1 MLLDDE
7 KISEIL
13 RDLDDEDVTVQKLKA
28 FLNDAEQLTQQ
39 LTPSKKARL
48 GAQIIQASSLET
60 LSHVV
65 QMFDLEYLEDE
76 PYIWRVPEGPDVRLS
91 DEAEAL
97 LTRMRRANFW
107 GDRGSADGLSR
118 TLIDIVLFDRMDA
131 HQEELAARKLSIR
144 GEVPL
149 EALISS
155 ENEIIV
161 VGNADYALGYDP
173 VIPVNSKGFESISVV
188 VEAKRETS
196 ETQAVGIAQAV
207 AYMVGIIQKR
217 VNLRNPKRIVHITT
231 YGMVSDGIYWTF
243 LRLDGKCLQVSSSL
257 RISDPD
263 QRSSVYKFV
272 DDIVRSTISVSPHTS
287 SQRCFPA
294 TQERWLNNIEPPI
307 FGRPAPTMQQ
317 LLDSP
322 EKDFISPAEDY
333 DNIKLQEVEEF
344 DVQRPGPS
352 EVKPCFHVLPH
363 YKMASSMIAVFNSD
377 IIKTLTIPHCD
388 EVIMTSQM
396 RATKCDFVEVP
407 ALDFASMEAYQGYLV
422 HLATTLHNKYH
433 LRCAPIWA
441 F

>member
-1 MLLDDE
+1 MWNALSSRTTDE
-7 KISEIL
+7 KISEL
-13 RDLDDEDVTVQKLKA
+13 LTDLDDEDVTVQKLKA
-28 FLNDAEQLTQQ
+28 FLNDAEQLT
-39 LTPSKKARL
+39 PSKKARL
-48 GAQIIQASSLET
+48 GAQIIQASSLEN

-97 LTRMRRANFW
+97 LTRIRLASFW

-149 EALISS
+149 EAVISS

-161 VGNADYALGYDP
+161 AGNADYALGYDP

-188 VEAKRETS
+188 VEANRETS
-196 ETQAVGIAQAV
+196 ERQAIGIAPAV
-207 AYMVGIIQKR
+207 AYMTGSACKFLAHYEFPIQI
-217 VNLRNPKRIVHITT
+217 NIPPSTNSWMI
-231 YGMVSDGIYWTF
+231 
-243 LRLDGKCLQVSSSL
+243 SL
-257 RISDPD
+257 
-263 QRSSVYKFV
+263 
-272 DDIVRSTISVSPHTS
+272 RSTISVSPHTS
-287 SQRCFPA
+287 PQRCFPA
-294 TQERWLNNIEPPI
+294 IQERWLNNIEPPI

-352 EVKPCFHVLPH
+352 EVKINACNWL
-363 YKMASSMIAVFNSD
+363 K
-377 IIKTLTIPHCD
+377 L
-388 EVIMTSQM
+388 Q
-396 RATKCDFVEVP
+396 
-407 ALDFASMEAYQGYLV
+407 
-422 HLATTLHNKYH
+422 
-433 LRCAPIWA
+433 
-441 F
+441 

>member
-1 MLLDDE
+1 MWNALSSRTTDE
-7 KISEIL
+7 KISEL
-13 RDLDDEDVTVQKLKA
+13 LTDLDDEDVTVQKLKA
-28 FLNDAEQLTQQ
+28 FLNDAEQLT
-39 LTPSKKARL
+39 PSKKARL
-48 GAQIIQASSLET
+48 GAQIIQASSLEN

-97 LTRMRRANFW
+97 LTRIRLASFW
-107 GDRGSADGLSR
+107 GDRGSAEGLSR

-149 EALISS
+149 EAVISS

-188 VEAKRETS
+188 VEAKRENS

-217 VNLRNPKRIVHITT
+217 VNLRKPKRIVHITT

-263 QRSSVYKFV
+263 QRSSVYKSSYIWKASSNHAA
-272 DDIVRSTISVSPHTS
+272 IVGYS
-287 SQRCFPA
+287 
-294 TQERWLNNIEPPI
+294 
-307 FGRPAPTMQQ
+307 
-317 LLDSP
+317 

-333 DNIKLQEVEEF
+333 DNIELQNIE
-344 DVQRPGPS
+344 
-352 EVKPCFHVLPH
+352 
-363 YKMASSMIAVFNSD
+363 
-377 IIKTLTIPHCD
+377 
-388 EVIMTSQM
+388 
-396 RATKCDFVEVP
+396 
-407 ALDFASMEAYQGYLV
+407 
-422 HLATTLHNKYH
+422 
-433 LRCAPIWA
+433 
-441 F
+441 

>member
-48 GAQIIQASSLET
+48 GAQIIQASSLEN

-65 QMFDLEYLEDE
+65 QMFSLEYLEDE
-76 PYIWRVPEGPDVRLS
+76 PYIWRVPEGSDVRLS

-97 LTRMRRANFW
+97 LTRMRRASFW

-149 EALISS
+149 EAVISS

-173 VIPVNSKGFESISVV
+173 VIPMNSKGFESISVV

-207 AYMVGIIQKR
+207 AYMVGIRQKR
-217 VNLRNPKRIVHITT
+217 MNLRKPKSIVHITT

-243 LRLDGKCLQVSSSL
+243 LRLDGKRLQVSSSL

-263 QRSSVYKFV
+263 QHSSVYKFV
-272 DDIVRSTISVSPHTS
+272 DDIVRSTISLSPHTNP
-287 SQRCFPA
+287 QRCFPA

-317 LLDSP
+317 LLESP
-322 EKDFISPAEDY
+322 EKDFITARTFRSKD
-333 DNIKLQEVEEF
+333 
-344 DVQRPGPS
+344 
-352 EVKPCFHVLPH
+352 
-363 YKMASSMIAVFNSD
+363 
-377 IIKTLTIPHCD
+377 
-388 EVIMTSQM
+388 
-396 RATKCDFVEVP
+396 
-407 ALDFASMEAYQGYLV
+407 
-422 HLATTLHNKYH
+422 
-433 LRCAPIWA
+433 
-441 F
+441 